1 MQHKLQDMHLVKDK
15 MGKQKLFLMVTVLKE
30 LVAEVVDYMAALQAN
45 MRDIFLIAQEL
56 AVLDISI
63 QR

>member
-1 MQHKLQDMHLVKDK
+1 

-30 LVAEVVDYMAALQAN
+30 MVAEVVDYMAALQAN